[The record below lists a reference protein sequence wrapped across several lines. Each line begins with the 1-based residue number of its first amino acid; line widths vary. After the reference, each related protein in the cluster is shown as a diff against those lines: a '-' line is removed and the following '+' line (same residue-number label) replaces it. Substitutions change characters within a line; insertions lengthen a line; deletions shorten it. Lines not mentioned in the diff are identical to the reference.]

1 MKTMRF
7 DVTLTFSEECDETSE
22 QFAEG
27 LKTYIGQ
34 WGFKG
39 VEVTPVSPVKRYRV
53 KLINPEWLSKSSNS
67 HVNGYLAF
75 CGVVQEYGLS
85 EARRKAKWVNG
96 TVEPV

>member
-7 DVTLTFSEECDETSE
+7 DVTLTFSEGCDEIPE

-27 LKTYIGQ
+27 LKTYIQQ

-53 KLINPEWLSKSSNS
+53 KLNHPEILGSSP
-67 HVNGYLAF
+67 VNGYLAF

-85 EARRKAKWVNG
+85 EARRKAKWFNG
-96 TVEPV
+96 TVESV